1 MRPVSSAFDVSEPHT
16 FAVSAVLLDTDEAL
30 PVLEG
35 SVTLDSNA
43 EIRGTCDLRIAYD
56 GTRVPVDKDSE
67 LAPFGNE
74 IQLYRGIEYPDGETE
89 LVSLGIYLIQQTKVS
104 DVGSELALSVSG
116 LDRAKRYVDAQFTA
130 PLDVPSGSDP
140 IDKITEILE
149 DAYPL
154 ETDFPTTTHTTPHL
168 IAQEGENRW
177 AFCQGIAK
185 WLGAELYFDADG
197 IAVITTVST
206 SGTSVFTLS
215 EGAGGTLLSV
225 DADWDRE
232 PAFNWAIVAGENVGE
247 TGAIPRGEAKDED
260 TDSPT
265 YWAGDFGPKPI
276 FFSSE
281 FVTSDAM
288 AGDAAEALLAKNM
301 GIAKAVNFGAVVHPA
316 LEPLDTITV
325 NRPRAGITNE
335 TLILDS
341 LTIPL
346 EAEGTMNGQTRTVR
360 VT

>member
-1 MRPVSSAFDVSEPHT
+1 MRSVSSAFDVSEPHT
-16 FAVSAVLLDTDEAL
+16 LAVQAVLLSTDEQL

-35 SVTLDSNA
+35 SVTLDANA

-116 LDRAKRYVDAQFTA
+116 LDRAKRYVDAQFTE
-130 PLDVPSGSDP
+130 PYDVPSASNP
-140 IDKITEILE
+140 ITVIEEVLE
-149 DAYPL
+149 AAYPL
-154 ETDFPTTTHTTPHL
+154 ESDFPVTTLETPHL

-177 AFCQGIAK
+177 AFAQGIAK
-185 WLGAELYFDADG
+185 WLGRDLYFNGDG
-197 IAVITTVST
+197 VCVTRTIAPRGPSL
-206 SGTSVFTLS
+206 FTLS

-232 PAFNWAIVAGENVGE
+232 PAFNWAIVSGENVGE

-260 TDSPT
+260 ADSPT

-281 FVTSDAM
+281 FVTSD
-288 AGDAAEALLAKNM
+288 DQAETRRGRCSPGTWGSPSRSTSARSSTRRSSRSTRSPSTA
-301 GIAKAVNFGAVVHPA
+301 PA
-316 LEPLDTITV
+316 PGS
-325 NRPRAGITNE
+325 R
-335 TLILDS
+335 
-341 LTIPL
+341 
-346 EAEGTMNGQTRTVR
+346 TRS
-360 VT
+360 